1 MKKAISRTLCLI
13 FIVIMIVPIA
23 SSCGKDKAIY
33 SLGEYEITEKEYN
46 YLFGMF
52 KKKVLVS
59 MGGDLSDEDMLQ
71 EISEGITL
79 ADYLEAR
86 YRDGFEQSVLA
97 LLLSQAIFD
106 ELGLSLTD
114 EELSTINATA
124 TAMVAYF
131 GNYSEK
137 EFNNKAKDYG
147 FDDDA
152 MRSVYEM
159 QFKENKVRDYYLGAN
174 NEKVTDENR
183 ESYYRENY
191 LRYQTLIVNTL
202 YKLHTDSYGD
212 VSFVLLDEDEKK
224 EKEQLVAELKELLI
238 NKNTDYDYILL
249 KDDINLSYEELWEK
263 YSDDKFYPA
272 GLYETSQPSAEQLA
286 NSNVLSAAYQSRV
299 GEIKTV
305 TAKRYF
311 EGDSS
316 LENEEITVKPGDYF
330 EYGTIFVKRL
340 ELDEAPYEKKVNK
353 DFFDKDTFEAGVY
366 NYVYF
371 KAISAFQE
379 TLPYQATI
387 SRLIEGKGFATIK
400 SNELDYYYFAGDL
413 S

>member
-97 LLLSQAIFD
+97 LLLSQALFD

-159 QFKENKVRDYYLGAN
+159 QFKENKVRDYYLGVN

-249 KDDINLSYEELWEK
+249 KDDISLSYEELWEK

-286 NSNVLSAAYQSRV
+286 NSNVLSAAYQSKV

-340 ELDEAPYEKKVNK
+340 ELDEAPYEKKINK
-353 DFFDKDTFEAGVY
+353 DFFDKDTFEAAVY

-400 SNELDYYYFAGDL
+400 ANELDYYYFAGDL

>member
-1 MKKAISRTLCLI
+1 MKKAICRTLCLI
-13 FIVIMIVPIA
+13 FIVIMIIPIA
-23 SSCGKDKAIY
+23 SSCGKDKAVY
-33 SLGEYEITEKEYN
+33 TLGEYEITEKEYN

-52 KKKVLVS
+52 KKKVIVS
-59 MGGDLSDEDMLQ
+59 MGVDFSEEDMSQ

-86 YRDGFEQSVLA
+86 YREGFEQSVLA
-97 LLLSQAIFD
+97 LLLSQALFD
-106 ELGLSLTD
+106 QLGLSLTD

-124 TAMVAYF
+124 TAMVAYY

-137 EFNNKAKDYG
+137 EFNNKAKEYG

-159 QFKENKVRDYYLGAN
+159 QFKENKVRDYYLGAS
-174 NEKVTDENR
+174 NEKVTDEDR

-202 YKLHTDSYGD
+202 YTLHTDSYGD
-212 VSFVLLDEDEKK
+212 VSFVLLEEDEKK
-224 EKEQLVAELKELLI
+224 EKELLVTELKELLI
-238 NKNTDYDYILL
+238 NKNKDYDYILL
-249 KDDINLSYEELWEK
+249 KDDLSLSYEELWEK
-263 YSDDKFYPA
+263 YSDDKFYPG
-272 GLYETSQPSAEQLA
+272 GLYESSKPSAEELA
-286 NSNVLSAAYQSRV
+286 NSNVLSAAYQSKA
-299 GEIKTV
+299 GEIKAV

-330 EYGTIFVKRL
+330 EYGTVFVKRL
-340 ELDEAPYEKKVNK
+340 ELDEAPYEKKANK
-353 DFFDKDTFEAGVY
+353 DFFDKDTFESGVC
-366 NYVYF
+366 NHVYF
-371 KAISAFQE
+371 KAVSAFQD

-387 SRLIEGKGFATIK
+387 SKLIQGKGFATIK
-400 SNELDYYYFAGDL
+400 ANELDYYYFAGAL
-413 S
+413 T

>member
-1 MKKAISRTLCLI
+1 M
-13 FIVIMIVPIA
+13 
-23 SSCGKDKAIY
+23 
-33 SLGEYEITEKEYN
+33 
-46 YLFGMF
+46 
-52 KKKVLVS
+52 
-59 MGGDLSDEDMLQ
+59 
-71 EISEGITL
+71 
-79 ADYLEAR
+79 
-86 YRDGFEQSVLA
+86 
-97 LLLSQAIFD
+97 
-106 ELGLSLTD
+106 
-114 EELSTINATA
+114 
-124 TAMVAYF
+124 
-131 GNYSEK
+131 
-137 EFNNKAKDYG
+137 
-147 FDDDA
+147 
-152 MRSVYEM
+152 
-159 QFKENKVRDYYLGAN
+159 
-174 NEKVTDENR
+174 
-183 ESYYRENY
+183 
-191 LRYQTLIVNTL
+191 
-202 YKLHTDSYGD
+202 
-212 VSFVLLDEDEKK
+212 LLDEDEKK

-286 NSNVLSAAYQSRV
+286 NSNVLSAAYQSKV

-353 DFFDKDTFEAGVY
+353 DFFDKDTFEAAVY

-400 SNELDYYYFAGDL
+400 ANELDYYYFAGDL

>member
-159 QFKENKVRDYYLGAN
+159 QFKENKVRDYYLGVN

-183 ESYYRENY
+183 ESYYRENM
-191 LRYQTLIVNTL
+191 
-202 YKLHTDSYGD
+202 K
-212 VSFVLLDEDEKK
+212 LLDDENLDALFEPSPIYTKIRDDNPTRYIGNSK
-224 EKEQLVAELKELLI
+224 V
-238 NKNTDYDYILL
+238 KNTMVAD
-249 KDDINLSYEELWEK
+249 
-263 YSDDKFYPA
+263 
-272 GLYETSQPSAEQLA
+272 GC
-286 NSNVLSAAYQSRV
+286 V
-299 GEIKTV
+299 
-305 TAKRYF
+305 
-311 EGDSS
+311 
-316 LENEEITVKPGDYF
+316 
-330 EYGTIFVKRL
+330 
-340 ELDEAPYEKKVNK
+340 
-353 DFFDKDTFEAGVY
+353 
-366 NYVYF
+366 
-371 KAISAFQE
+371 
-379 TLPYQATI
+379 
-387 SRLIEGKGFATIK
+387 IEGEVENCILFRGVKIGKGAVVKNSIIMQDTTIRD
-400 SNELDYYYFAGDL
+400 NAQIDYVITDKEVTVSEGRSLKGNSSFPVFVPAYKII
-413 S
+413 